1 MHQSAYWK
9 QRENAVN
16 VFSLSI
22 SRDTLSRSRTG
33 GQSNLPKTSHQ
44 NHDQNYSYKV
54 LDLSCDN
61 CTTCWR
67 LFFASRSI
75 PLFMRFL
82 CSPPR
87 IPICATYFTTP
98 VCHLTCPHP
107 PDRYVYIMQEPTQR
121 GNASVRISGCRFER
135 IRQYC
140 IFIRKSGRDIALRD
154 ITPAMHI
161 VGLAVN

>member
-1 MHQSAYWK
+1 VHQTAYWK

-75 PLFMRFL
+75 SLFMRFL

-87 IPICATYFTTP
+87 ISICATYFTTP

-107 PDRYVYIMQEPTQR
+107 SGSVCIH
-121 GNASVRISGCRFER
+121 NAGTNTWRKCKCTNSRMS
-135 IRQYC
+135 
-140 IFIRKSGRDIALRD
+140 IRKNSAVLHALYGS
-154 ITPAMHI
+154 PAAI
-161 VGLAVN
+161 LPCVILPQPCT